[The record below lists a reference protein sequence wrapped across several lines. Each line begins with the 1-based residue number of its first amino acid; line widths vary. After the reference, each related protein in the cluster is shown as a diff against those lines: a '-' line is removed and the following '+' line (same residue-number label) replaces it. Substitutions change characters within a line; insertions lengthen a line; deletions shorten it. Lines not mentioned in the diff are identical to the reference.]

1 MRKYL
6 IIACLLLVI
15 AVGFLFNKV
24 KRQKVELDRKQNNIE
39 ALNLEATRYRTE
51 KGQFAEQIRSLSLKK
66 SELELFNSD
75 LQETVKDLKI
85 KLRDVKSAHTVET
98 KLEIHT
104 VTKTIRDT
112 IPGVYRFE
120 YYDGWNRIEGKVSPD
135 STEINNSSVDSLAVI
150 NHIKQKRFLFFRIGK
165 PKILTTVTNRNPKN
179 SIHVTFSANFD

>member
-24 KRQKVELDRKQNNIE
+24 ERQKVELGRKQNNIE
-39 ALNLEATRYRTE
+39 ALNIEATQYRTE
-51 KGQFAEQIRSLSLKK
+51 SGKLAEQIRSLSLKK

-75 LQETVKDLKI
+75 LEETVKDLKI
-85 KLRDVKSAHTVET
+85 KLRDVKAAHTVET
-98 KLEIHT
+98 KLEIRT
-104 VTKTIRDT
+104 ITKTIRDT

-120 YYDGWNRIEGKVSPD
+120 YYDGWNRIAGRVSPD
-135 STEINNSSVDSLAVI
+135 STEINNSSVDSLTVI
-150 NHIKQKRFLFFRIGK
+150 NHVKQKRFLFFRIGK

-179 SIHVTFSANFD
+179 RLHVTFSANFD

>member
-6 IIACLLLVI
+6 IIACLLLLI

-24 KRQKVELDRKQNNIE
+24 ERQKVELDRKQSNIE
-39 ALNLEATRYRTE
+39 ALNIEATQYKTE
-51 KGQFAEQIRSLSLKK
+51 SGKFAEQIRSLSLKK
-66 SELELFNSD
+66 SEIELFNSD

-98 KLEIHT
+98 KIEIRT

-112 IPGVYRFE
+112 IPGIYRFE
-120 YYDGWNRIEGKVSPD
+120 YYDGWNRIEGRASPD
-135 STEINNSSVDSLAVI
+135 STEINNSSVDSIAVI
-150 NHIKQKRFLFFRIGK
+150 SHVKQKRFLFFRIGK

-179 SIHVTFSANFD
+179 RLHVTFSANFD